1 MNRVLFC
8 SGGPERLWGGSI
20 LVEPLLLVL
29 ASLAWLLVVVGFP
42 LDLETLPIR
51 PDEVRHLGFS
61 FKTFPEIRELVEAP
75 YPPLT
80 YLFTCVFYQIGGTTP
95 AMAFLS
101 TSVVAA
107 CLAPASYLLARGFFG
122 RSGGAVA
129 FLLAGTSG
137 LVVAHSNSY
146 FTEQMVALW
155 TPLFLAAWFASKGL
169 TRPWWSGLSGVFLGL
184 GLLSKPTFVFFVFPV
199 FLEGVWRLLRGA
211 RPGSALPEGLSPVG
225 EGFVPPRPFWGR
237 MCLVAGLAI
246 PVGISVLVWSTLA
259 REGGWLALLAGEL
272 LLLTALAWLA
282 GRLGSRTG
290 MEDRRFLGIA
300 LFALLTVGLAG
311 PYYAAAEQG
320 LSSLLG
326 GYVLWMGTG
335 MNSRLAFDIWGLD
348 APLIPYESLLV
359 PLGLM
364 GIFTLPRQE
373 RCRPLLVLACLV
385 GGVGWL
391 VVLCLVEGPGNGRFL
406 LPAIPLAAALAGG
419 MPRLFGPLAPLAAV
433 LLAAVLLMQHSP
445 DRWMTLRFHKKA
457 PHFLEA
463 PKEVEQSRVPTN
475 LLRRLQA
482 HAFRPGTVCLVPRR
496 SEEAWEDFMAGL
508 GHDRGFWNHV
518 GWLAGLRI
526 LEPVDLG
533 ALAREG
539 LPPGDPE
546 LVLLGTRSAR
556 EEADLAREV
565 EELLG
570 IRLERMESLGDR
582 RCRFTFFRIR
592 RGPG

>member
-1 MNRVLFC
+1 MVSRP
-8 SGGPERLWGGSI
+8 GGPACPQGGPSLLEILW
-20 LVEPLLLVL
+20 LVL

-61 FKTFPEIRELVEAP
+61 FKTFPEIRDLVEAP

-129 FLLAGTSG
+129 FLLTATSG
-137 LVVAHSNSY
+137 LVIAHSNSY

-155 TPLFLAAWFASKGL
+155 TPLFLATWFASKGL
-169 TRPWWSGLSGVFLGL
+169 TRPWLSGLSGVFLGL

-199 FLEGVWRLLRGA
+199 FLEGGWRLLRGA
-211 RPGSALPEGLSPVG
+211 RPGSGLPEGLSPRR
-225 EGFVPPRPFWGR
+225 ERFVPSRPSWSR
-237 MCLVAGLAI
+237 ARLVAALAI
-246 PVGISVLVWSTLA
+246 ASGISVMLWNTLA
-259 REGGWLALLAGEL
+259 DQGGWLALLAGEIMIM
-272 LLLTALAWLA
+272 TALAWLA

-290 MEDRRFLGIA
+290 MEDRRFFGIA
-300 LFALLTVGLAG
+300 LFALLTLALAG

-359 PLGLM
+359 PLGLL
-364 GIFTLPRQE
+364 GVFTLPPQE

-482 HAFRPGTVCLVPRR
+482 HAFRPETVCLVLCR
-496 SEEAWEDFMAGL
+496 SEEAWDTFMADL

-518 GWLAGLRI
+518 GGLAGMLI
-526 LEPVDLG
+526 LEPTALE
-533 ALAREG
+533 ALARDG
-539 LPPGDPE
+539 LPPRRPE
-546 LVLLGTRSAR
+546 LILLGTRSEL
-556 EEADLAREV
+556 EEVELAREV

-570 IRLERMESLGDR
+570 LRLERMESLGDR
-582 RCRFTFFRIR
+582 RCRFTLCRIR
-592 RGPG
+592 PGPG